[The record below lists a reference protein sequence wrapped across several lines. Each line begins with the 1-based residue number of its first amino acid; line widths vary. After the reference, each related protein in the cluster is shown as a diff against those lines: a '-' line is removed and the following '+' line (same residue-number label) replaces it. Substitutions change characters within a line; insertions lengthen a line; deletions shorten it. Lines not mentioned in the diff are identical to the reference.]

1 VTGKNPTIII
11 YKTFSKF
18 KATVNTFS
26 FPQVTG
32 HHRVVSGDIAYM
44 RHMQRIA
51 LCIRMQRIA
60 LCIRMQTRMAVVA
73 VNMIRYTE
81 NTCVC
86 SLHYYR
92 FNDITR
98 YTKVYF

>member
-11 YKTFSKF
+11 YKIFSKF
-18 KATVNTFS
+18 KATVITFS

-44 RHMQRIA
+44 RY
-51 LCIRMQRIA
+51 MQRIA

-73 VNMIRYTE
+73 VNMIRDTV
-81 NTCVC
+81 NTC
-86 SLHYYR
+86 
-92 FNDITR
+92 
-98 YTKVYF
+98 